1 MPSFV
6 RWLRSQG
13 RIFLVLGL
21 DVVTESLA
29 LGIVASGLVL
39 AGNYVVEPVLSGV
52 TVCEECWSTVSV
64 IDY

>member
-13 RIFLVLGL
+13 RIFLVFGL

-52 TVCEECWSTVSV
+52 TVCWECLLTVSV
-64 IDY
+64 SDC